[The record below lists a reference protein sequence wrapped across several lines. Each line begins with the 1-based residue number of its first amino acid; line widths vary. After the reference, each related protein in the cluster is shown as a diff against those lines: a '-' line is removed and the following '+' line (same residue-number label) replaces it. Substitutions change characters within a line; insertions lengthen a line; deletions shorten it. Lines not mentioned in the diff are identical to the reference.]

1 MNPPRPPRACTHP
14 ITEATRRA
22 LNEQLGEAIRAVLNR
37 PVSTPDKEVNYEGLT
52 FEEWLRAA
60 VPGYNKDATFLLC
73 LVREWEAGVDPTEL
87 RFSRHASL
95 RTLSVHERLAE
106 AKQRQRDEKD
116 YPTKEPG
123 K

>member
-1 MNPPRPPRACTHP
+1 
-14 ITEATRRA
+14 
-22 LNEQLGEAIRAVLNR
+22 VLNR

-87 RFSRHASL
+87 RFSQHASL

-106 AKQRQRDEKD
+106 AKQRQRDEKV